1 LREFRALEDALGVR
15 TRLPPLL
22 AFEEARQLLQSEAS
36 AIIKN
41 QFTTG
46 NEGQVTGN
54 EIREKFLQFFESK
67 GHRRVRSSSL
77 VPHGDPTLLFTNA
90 GMNQFKDVF
99 LGLEK
104 RDYNRATTAQK
115 CVRAGGKHNDLE
127 NVGFTK
133 RHHTFFEMMGNF
145 SFGDYFK
152 EKAIPY
158 AWELVT
164 SPEWY
169 GIDKAKLYVT
179 VFGGAEVAPGTTLGV
194 DEEARQL
201 WLKENVPAE
210 RVVPVPGLKDNF
222 WAMGDTGPC
231 GPCSEIFYD
240 MGAAASEEG
249 HADCK
254 FPCDCGRYVEI
265 WNLVFMQFNRDASGT
280 LTPLPKPCVD
290 TGMGL
295 ERTAA
300 VLQGVISN
308 YDTDLFVPLMKRAAE
323 LCNVNLAREEKL
335 EERRSAASLR
345 VIADHARA
353 TAFLIADGILPSN
366 EGRGYVLR
374 KIMRR
379 AIRHGRLL
387 GQEGTFLEGMV
398 AAVVELMGAA
408 YPELPEVRER
418 LLKAVAR
425 EEASFARTL
434 VLALSKLDDLIEAAK
449 QGLDST
455 PDDAISINVGGASK
469 EQVDYIRRRA
479 HELDGEDAFKLYDTF
494 GLPIDF
500 ILDASRDAGV
510 KFDHA
515 GFEQAM
521 EEQRTRA
528 RASWKGGAGK
538 EAANPAYAKI
548 AETFKTEKDFYQA
561 TSTKDARIEAILS
574 KSGPVNEL
582 KPGEP
587 GEVVL
592 ERTVIYA
599 ESGGQMA
606 DTGAFY
612 DNSESQ
618 LLAEVTGAYYPVAG
632 LVAHRVVAKE
642 SLRVG
647 DRVAVVADAE
657 RRARIIRNHTGT
669 HLVHAALRNILGTH
683 VKQAG
688 SLNAPERLRFDFSHF
703 AHVDAEELKDIE
715 QQVNDEI
722 RHNTQVETN
731 ISSLEDALA
740 SGALAFFGDK
750 YPESNVRVVTI
761 PDERAPRGFYSK
773 ELCGGTHV
781 HRIGDIGVLKIVSEG
796 SVAAG
801 VRRIEAVTGIGALE
815 HYENQARVLSQ
826 VASQLNVGE
835 EAVLATVE
843 KLSITVK
850 QLEKELEAQRRKGAL
865 SQLDQLVSQ
874 VQTVK
879 GVKLVAAEVTGTDRE
894 GLRQLVDS
902 LRQKLGSGVVAL
914 GMPEDGKVALIA
926 GVTKDLTAKV
936 HAGKLIQA
944 LAKQV
949 GGSGGGRPDLAE
961 AGGKDTSALKSA
973 LSSIPSLIEPWL

>member
-1 LREFRALEDALGVR
+1 MTPHDAKKM
-15 TRLPPLL
+15 
-22 AFEEARQLLQSEAS
+22 S
-36 AIIKN
+36 
-41 QFTTG
+41 
-46 NEGQVTGN
+46 GN
-54 EIREKFLQFFESK
+54 EIREMFLRFFESK
-67 GHRRVRSSSL
+67 SHRRVRSSSL

-104 RDYNRATTAQK
+104 REYNKATTAQK

-133 RHHTFFEMMGNF
+133 RHHTFFEMLGNF

-164 SPEWY
+164 SPEWF
-169 GIDKAKLYVT
+169 GLAKEKLYVT

-194 DEEARQL
+194 DEEAREF

-210 RVVPVPGLKDNF
+210 RIVPIPGLKDNF

-240 MGAAASEEG
+240 MGVEASEEG
-249 HADCK
+249 HVGDKECK

-265 WNLVFMQFNRDASGT
+265 WNLVFMQFNRDASGA

-308 YDTDLFVPLMKRAAE
+308 YDTDLFVPLLKRAAE
-323 LCNVNLAREEKL
+323 LCGVDLNTEEAI
-335 EERRSAASLR
+335 EEGKGGAASLR

-353 TAFLIADGILPSN
+353 TSFLIADGVVPSN

-379 AIRHGRLL
+379 AILHSQILSDHQGTLGEMVPEVVGLMRH
-387 GQEGTFLEGMV
+387 
-398 AAVVELMGAA
+398 A
-408 YPELPEVRER
+408 YPELAEDERRISDIVRNEER
-418 LLKAVAR
+418 R
-425 EEASFARTL
+425 FERTL
-434 VLALSKLDDLIEAAK
+434 AVGLKKLEADLHQIALQHQLDDASVTVPSAEAGLREKVLA
-449 QGLDST
+449 
-455 PDDAISINVGGASK
+455 
-469 EQVDYIRRRA
+469 VDKSRSEKIYPG
-479 HELDGEDAFKLYDTF
+479 DWAFRLYDTY
-494 GLPIDF
+494 GLPLDF
-500 ILDASRDAGV
+500 IRDAVRDAGLQI
-510 KFDHA
+510 DEP
-515 GFEQAM
+515 GFERAM
-521 EEQRTRA
+521 DEQRTKA

-538 EAANPAYAKI
+538 QAANPAYAKI
-548 AETFKTEKDFYQA
+548 AETFKTEKDFYHG
-561 TSTKDARIEAILS
+561 TSAKDARIEAFLT
-574 KSGPVNEL
+574 KSGPVSEL
-582 KPGEP
+582 KAGES

-592 ERTVIYA
+592 DRTVIYA
-599 ESGGQMA
+599 ESGGQMS

-612 DNSESQ
+612 DTSGAQ

-632 LVAHRVVAKE
+632 LVAHRVNAKE
-642 SLRVG
+642 TLRVG
-647 DRVAVVADAE
+647 DRISVVADAE
-657 RRARIIRNHTGT
+657 RHARIIRNHSGT

-722 RHNTQVETN
+722 RHNTEIGTE
-731 ISSLEDALA
+731 ITSLDNALA

-750 YPESNVRVVTI
+750 YPEANVRVVTI
-761 PDERAPRGFYSK
+761 PDERSPRGFYSK

-815 HYENQARVLSQ
+815 HYEKQAQILSQ
-826 VASQLNVGE
+826 VASKLNTSE
-835 EAVLATVE
+835 DSVLATVE
-843 KLSITVK
+843 KLSSTVK
-850 QLEKELEAQRRKGAL
+850 QLEKELEGQKRKGAL
-865 SQLDQLVSQ
+865 GQLDHLAAQ
-874 VQTVK
+874 VRTIK
-879 GVKLVAAEVTGTDRE
+879 GVKLIAAEVSGIDKET
-894 GLRQLVDS
+894 LRQLVDS
-902 LRQKLGSGVVAL
+902 LRQKLGSGVVVL
-914 GMPEDGKVALIA
+914 GTIHEEKVALIA

-944 LAKQV
+944 LSKLV

-961 AGGKDTSALKSA
+961 AGGKDTAALKSA
-973 LSSIPSLIEPWL
+973 LSTIPAHLEPLL

>member
-1 LREFRALEDALGVR
+1 VTA
-15 TRLPPLL
+15 
-22 AFEEARQLLQSEAS
+22 
-36 AIIKN
+36 N
-41 QFTTG
+41 G
-46 NEGQVTGN
+46 NKKMTGN

-104 RDYNRATTAQK
+104 REYLRATTAQK

-133 RHHTFFEMMGNF
+133 RHHTFFEMLGNF

-152 EKAIPY
+152 KDAVAF
-158 AWELVT
+158 AWELIT

-169 GIDKAKLYVT
+169 GIPKDKLYVT
-179 VFGGAEVAPGTTLGV
+179 VFGGAEVAPGNSLGV
-194 DEEARQL
+194 DGEAKGF
-201 WLKENVPAE
+201 WLGHVAAD
-210 RVVPVPGLKDNF
+210 RIFAIPGLKDNF

-240 MGAAASEEG
+240 MGPAASEEG

-254 FPCDCGRYVEI
+254 FPCECGRYVEI

-300 VLQGVISN
+300 VLQGKISN
-308 YDTDLFVPLMKRAAE
+308 YQSDLFEPLIREAAR
-323 LCNVNLAREEKL
+323 LTNTKL
-335 EERRSAASLR
+335 EMVTPGSSKPGELGEERIALSEESETGQIASLQ
-345 VIADHARA
+345 VIADHSRA
-353 TAFLIADGILPSN
+353 GTFLIADGVIPSN

-374 KIMRR
+374 KIVRR
-379 AIRHGRLL
+379 AIQHGRLL
-387 GQEGTFLEGMV
+387 GEKSPFLHSMV
-398 AAVVELMGAA
+398 GVVCRLMGDA
-408 YPELPEVRER
+408 YPEIVEQRQNIER
-418 LLKAVAR
+418 ILKS
-425 EEASFARTL
+425 EEIQFARTISVGIAKL
-434 VLALSKLDDLIEAAK
+434 EDELLGMVREAYASKRNAILEAEFFNSGVEGADDLLSNSQEAIGDQIRYVTNLLK
-449 QGLDST
+449 V
-455 PDDAISINVGGASK
+455 SIGFAPLLPG
-469 EQVDYIRRRA
+469 DRA
-479 HELDGEDAFKLYDTF
+479 FSLYDTY
-494 GLPIDF
+494 GLPKDF
-500 ILDASRDAGV
+500 ILDAVRDLGV
-510 KFDHA
+510 SFDEA
-515 GFEQAM
+515 GFEKAM
-521 EEQRTRA
+521 QEQRTRA

-538 EAANPAYAKI
+538 EAANPAFAKL
-548 AETFKTEKDFYQA
+548 AETFKTEPDFYHA
-561 TSTKDARIEAILS
+561 TCAKDVRIEAIVT
-574 KSGPVNEL
+574 KAGPAKEL
-582 KPGEP
+582 KAGES

-592 ERTVIYA
+592 DRTVIYA

-606 DTGAFY
+606 DTGKFY
-612 DNSESQ
+612 DASEAQ
-618 LLAEVTGAYYPVAG
+618 VLAEVNGAFYPVAG
-632 LVAHRVVAKE
+632 LVAHRVTAKE
-642 SLRVG
+642 TLRVG
-647 DRVAVVADAE
+647 DRVTVIADAE
-657 RRARIIRNHTGT
+657 RRARIMRNHTGT
-669 HLVHAALRNILGTH
+669 HLVNAALRNILGTH
-683 VKQAG
+683 VKQSG
-688 SLNAPERLRFDFSHF
+688 SLNAPERLRFDFTHF
-703 AHVDAEELKDIE
+703 APVDHEELRDIE

-722 RHNTQVETN
+722 RLNTCVETGVM
-731 ISSLEDALA
+731 SLEEALN

-761 PDERAPRGFYSK
+761 PDPRSPRGFYSK

-781 HRIGDIGVLKIVSEG
+781 KRAGDIGVLKIVSEE

-815 HYENQARVLSQ
+815 HFQNQARTLRE
-826 VASQLNVGE
+826 VAGKLNVGE
-835 EAVLATVE
+835 DDVLASVE
-843 KLSITVK
+843 KLTSMARH
-850 QLEKELEAQRRKGAL
+850 LEKELEAQKRKGAL
-865 SQLDQLVSQ
+865 NQLDDLFNQA
-874 VQTVK
+874 QTIK
-879 GVKLVAAEVTGTDRE
+879 GVKVVVGEVSNVDRE

-914 GMPEDGKVALIA
+914 GMPDDGKVALIA
-926 GVTKDLTAKV
+926 GVTRDLTAKV

-973 LSSIPSLIEPWL
+973 LQSVPGLLEPLL